1 MSGLGVES
9 GSVDDVGFAARA
21 RPFVWGFV
29 SQAVSSATNF
39 GLSLVAGLVL
49 GPTGL
54 GRVFVGFSFYLLVL
68 GFQRAL
74 IIDPLVSASSAVEGA
89 SRTEATR
96 AAFMMCLLWGGI
108 STIAIVA
115 AAIIAPAGL
124 GDGLF
129 LFALWVGPALLQDF
143 WRVILFR
150 EGRGKAAVAN
160 DVSWAVVM
168 AITVPT
174 VFWSQSA
181 WVVVGTWG
189 LGAVAGMT
197 LGFFQ
202 TGIRPVALIPSVR
215 WWRRDAWPFG
225 KWLGAE
231 GIVYTLGSQGLV
243 FVLAFMLG
251 ARPLGGIRAVQT
263 LFAPLTLLLPAISL
277 PGLPEMSRRVASSAQ
292 GARRFALFLGTAA
305 TVLTGVY
312 VLLGLAYGDR
322 LLTLVFGELFRSF
335 ESLIPP
341 VGVGQLLVAST
352 IGVALLL
359 KAQRRGKALLIPRL
373 GGSLGTF
380 GLAAGLAASYGVEGA
395 AWGMAIGSA
404 INSVLLFGLGAFTFG
419 RRPERETP
427 SAV

>member
-1 MSGLGVES
+1 MSGMGVEP
-9 GSVDDVGFAARA
+9 GSVDNISLAARA
-21 RPFVWGFV
+21 RPFVWGFA
-29 SQAVSSATNF
+29 SQAASSATNF
-39 GLSLVAGLVL
+39 GLSVVAGLAL

-74 IIDPLVSASSAVEGA
+74 IIDPLVSASSAAEGA

-108 STIAIVA
+108 STVLIVAFAIVA
-115 AAIIAPAGL
+115 PAQLGGGL
-124 GDGLF
+124 A
-129 LFALWVGPALLQDF
+129 LFAPWVGASLLQDF

-160 DVSWAVVM
+160 DVSWAAVM
-168 AITVPT
+168 AITVPI
-174 VFWSQSA
+174 VLLSKSP

-202 TGIRPVALIPSVR
+202 TGIRPVALVPSVR
-215 WWRRDAWPFG
+215 WWRRHAWPLG

-231 GIVYTLGSQGLV
+231 GIVYTFGSQGLV
-243 FVLAFMLG
+243 FVLAFILG

-263 LFAPLTLLLPAISL
+263 LFAPLTLLLPAITL

-292 GARRFALFLGTAA
+292 GARRFALNLGAAA

-312 VLLGLAYGDR
+312 VLLGLASGGL
-322 LLTLVFGELFRSF
+322 LLTLVFGDQFRMF

-352 IGVALLL
+352 IGIVLLL
-359 KAQRRGKALLIPRL
+359 KAQRRGRSLLIPRL
-373 GGSLGTF
+373 GGSLATF

-395 AWGMAIGSA
+395 AWGIAIGSGVA
-404 INSVLLFGLGAFTFG
+404 SVLLFGLGTLAVVRQP
-419 RRPERETP
+419 RREDP
-427 SAV
+427 SVV